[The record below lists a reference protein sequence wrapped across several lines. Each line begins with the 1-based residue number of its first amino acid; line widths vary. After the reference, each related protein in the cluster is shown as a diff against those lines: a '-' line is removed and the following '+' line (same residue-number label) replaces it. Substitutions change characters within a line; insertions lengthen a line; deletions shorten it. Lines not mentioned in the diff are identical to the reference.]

1 MAPLT
6 LLFHVLN
13 FLAPALAMAL
23 VMPVVGLIWQKNTA
37 FPLKWRTQFAIVF
50 IASALALIVGLVIL
64 GRDGKMA
71 TYLGLVLTAAS
82 TQWVL
87 GRGWR

>member
-23 VMPVVGLIWQKNTA
+23 VMPLAGSFWQKKTA
-37 FPLKWRTQFAIVF
+37 FPLKWWAQFAIVF
-50 IASALALIVGLVIL
+50 VASAAALVVGLVVL

-82 TQWVL
+82 AQWVL

>member
-23 VMPVVGLIWQKNTA
+23 AMPLVGLIWQKKTA
-37 FPLKWRTQFAIVF
+37 FPLKWWTQFAIVF
-50 IASALALIVGLVIL
+50 AASALALIAGLVIL